1 MAWTQ
6 QFLDSLD
13 KPAKVIS
20 YVLKFLQPSADY
32 NLSQGNLVSMNT
44 EIALADADVTID
56 SVQITPQRWS
66 VNFGGFTIRTV
77 GDLRPVLNKSFRRG
91 AVAELIMVRDG
102 LRNRVC
108 IGQLRT
114 ITGGRG
120 VWRLEFVDFLT
131 MMQSRLTSKPTE
143 SQFWF
148 YAGKTSKVT
157 QNFNMSSS
165 ANLYVDDITIFE
177 KETGQN
183 GIVKVEDVSAGTIDY
198 YTWSSKTST
207 SGTAGYL
214 TIAATGKYPST
225 AAITTLA
232 INDIVTS
239 LARLRGR
246 PDYVFAR
253 LVMST
258 GGGTQGAFDD
268 YPASWAIGVAFNPN
282 LFGLQNLNAY
292 YNTAWAT
299 SSGTHEIELLI
310 EKAGNIQD
318 FLSAV
323 LNMGMWPVWDQNQLS
338 WRVCQNPNLA
348 NWFTVR
354 DHITDRDI
362 ISIDS
367 HTLYS
372 PSQSSVFSASTIN
385 TFNNTTGLNQDVTF
399 SGNSIP
405 VLPTSTEITRDLR
418 LVYRV
423 DSPIQPTQANA
434 DLTRMRRWDAEPY
447 EELSL
452 TVTEKHCLLKA
463 GDIIEISSMY
473 KYGLREGAGDTYSN
487 RRAMILGV
495 RWNPSQSS
503 VNLTI
508 GVMS

>member
-1 MAWTQ
+1 M
-6 QFLDSLD
+6 
-13 KPAKVIS
+13 
-20 YVLKFLQPSADY
+20 
-32 NLSQGNLVSMNT
+32 GT

-56 SVQITPQRWS
+56 SVQVTPQRWS
-66 VNFGGFTIRTV
+66 VNFGGFTIRIV

-120 VWRLEFVDFLT
+120 VWSLNFVDFLT
-131 MMQSRLTSKPTE
+131 LMQSRLTSNPTE
-143 SQFWF
+143 SEFWF
-148 YAGKTSKVT
+148 YAGKTAKVT
-157 QNFNMSSS
+157 QNFNFHSDP
-165 ANLYVDDITIFE
+165 NLYLDDITIFE

-183 GIVKVEDVSAGTIDY
+183 GMIKVEHASSGAIDY
-198 YTWSSKTST
+198 YIWSSKTST

-214 TIAATGKYPST
+214 TIAGTGRYPST
-225 AAITTLA
+225 GSVTVLA
-232 INDIVTS
+232 INDVVTS

-258 GGGTQGAFDD
+258 GQGSQGSFDD
-268 YPASWAIGVAFNPN
+268 YPASWALSVAFNPN
-282 LFGLQNLNAY
+282 LFSVQNLNSY
-292 YNTAWAT
+292 YNETWAT

-310 EKAGNIQD
+310 DSPGNIQK

-323 LNMGMWPVWDQNQLS
+323 LQMGMWPVWDQNQLS
-338 WRVCQNPNLA
+338 WRVCQNPNQA
-348 NWFTVR
+348 SWFSVR

-367 HTLYS
+367 HSLYA
-372 PSQSSVFSASTIN
+372 PSQSNVFSTSTIN
-385 TFNNTTGLNQDVTF
+385 TFNNTTGLNQNVSF

-405 VLPTSTEITRDLR
+405 VLPTSTTITRDLR

-452 TVTEKHCLLKA
+452 TVTEKHCLLTA
-463 GDIIEISSMY
+463 GDIVEISSMY
-473 KYGLREGAGDTYSN
+473 IYGLREGAGDTYSN

-495 RWNPSQSS
+495 RWNPSQSN